1 MVMAIPKKLVV
12 LGDSGV
18 QGWGDPLEGGW
29 CERLRRHWMELPN
42 GPVVYNLGV
51 RGDGLERLSSRLKKE
66 KQERNR
72 AYARKFKKR
81 KLRNDGRGEGAG
93 NGVTGTAN
101 NGGAAD

>member
-1 MVMAIPKKLVV
+1 MFAACCSVSCDAEYSAHQRMAK
-12 LGDSGV
+12 
-18 QGWGDPLEGGW
+18 
-29 CERLRRHWMELPN
+29 RRN
-42 GPVVYNLGV
+42 
-51 RGDGLERLSSRLKKE
+51 LKKE

>member
-1 MVMAIPKKLVV
+1 MPFSKIKVDIQSPQFRMAK
-12 LGDSGV
+12 
-18 QGWGDPLEGGW
+18 
-29 CERLRRHWMELPN
+29 RRN
-42 GPVVYNLGV
+42 
-51 RGDGLERLSSRLKKE
+51 LKKE

-81 KLRNDGRGEGAG
+81 KMRNDGRGEGAG